1 MRMSRLSI
9 ELTPEEHQKIKAIAA
24 LQGRSIRDYVLER
37 ILPSGGD
44 DMAALQE
51 LEAFLAPRIA
61 DAESGNII
69 SSSAHKIFEE
79 TLAGR

>member
-1 MRMSRLSI
+1 MSRLSI

-51 LEAFLAPRIA
+51 LEAFLASRIA
-61 DAESGNII
+61 DAENGNII